1 MPADEGVDQRRR
13 GRPPRGQAKRAGP
26 RPEPPLTPAGLERS
40 ALWHLQRRALT
51 EHELRTALGK
61 KVKRAAAEH
70 GASVDAAGWI
80 DALVARLRDSLLVDD
95 DRVARARVDSGRARG
110 LSKRRIADK
119 LRQKGVSAD
128 VAKAAIEA
136 VDGNDA
142 RNASSLADDDAAGGV
157 ERNPDLEAARIL
169 VRRRRLRDKDP
180 KKALAALARQ
190 GFSYDIA
197 KRALA
202 PDPDDG

>member
-1 MPADEGVDQRRR
+1 MSAEGFGRNARR
-13 GRPPRGQAKRAGP
+13 PAKRAAP
-26 RPEPPLTPAGLERS
+26 KPEPALTPAGLERS

-70 GASVDAAGWI
+70 GPTDDAGTWV

-136 VDGNDA
+136 VDAVDA
-142 RNASSLADDDAAGGV
+142 DVHDDGV
-157 ERNPDLEAARIL
+157 EHNADLDAARIL

-180 KKALAALARQ
+180 QKALAALARQ
-190 GFSYDIA
+190 GFSYAIA

-202 PDPDDG
+202 ADDDDR

>member
-1 MPADEGVDQRRR
+1 MPADDGDQRRR

-26 RPEPPLTPAGLERS
+26 RPEPPLTPGGLERS

-61 KVKRAAAEH
+61 KVKRAATAH
-70 GASVDAAGWI
+70 GPTDDAHGWI

-119 LRQKGVSAD
+119 LRQKGVTAD
-128 VAKAAIEA
+128 VAKAAIDA
-136 VDGNDA
+136 VDA
-142 RNASSLADDDAAGGV
+142 KEASHHADDDALDGV
-157 ERNPDLEAARIL
+157 PHNPDLDAARIL

-202 PDPDDG
+202 APDPDDG

>member
-1 MPADEGVDQRRR
+1 MPAEGAGRNARR
-13 GRPPRGQAKRAGP
+13 PAKRAAP
-26 RPEPPLTPAGLERS
+26 KPEPALTPAGLERS

-70 GASVDAAGWI
+70 GPSDDAGAWI

-128 VAKAAIEA
+128 VAKAAIDA
-136 VDGNDA
+136 VDAAADDVNDA
-142 RNASSLADDDAAGGV
+142 GV
-157 ERNPDLEAARIL
+157 EHNPDLDAARIL

-180 KKALAALARQ
+180 QKALAALARQ
-190 GFSYDIA
+190 GFSYAIA

-202 PDPDDG
+202 ADDDDR

>member
-1 MPADEGVDQRRR
+1 MPAERSGRDSRRPATR
-13 GRPPRGQAKRAGP
+13 TAPK
-26 RPEPPLTPAGLERS
+26 PEPVLTPAGLERS

-70 GASVDAAGWI
+70 GATDDAGTWI

-128 VAKAAIEA
+128 VAKAAIDA
-136 VDGNDA
+136 VDA
-142 RNASSLADDDAAGGV
+142 VADDVHDDGV
-157 ERNPDLEAARIL
+157 EHNPDLDAARIL

-180 KKALAALARQ
+180 QKALAALARQ
-190 GFSYDIA
+190 GFSYAIA

-202 PDPDDG
+202 VDDDDR

>member
-1 MPADEGVDQRRR
+1 MPAEPSGRDSRRPATR
-13 GRPPRGQAKRAGP
+13 TAPK
-26 RPEPPLTPAGLERS
+26 PEPVLTPAGLERS

-70 GASVDAAGWI
+70 GPSDDAGTWI
-80 DALVARLRDSLLVDD
+80 DVLVARLRDSLLVDD

-136 VDGNDA
+136 VDA
-142 RNASSLADDDAAGGV
+142 VAAVADDLHDDGV
-157 ERNPDLEAARIL
+157 EHNPDLDAARIL

-180 KKALAALARQ
+180 QKALAALARQ
-190 GFSYDIA
+190 GFSYAIA

-202 PDPDDG
+202 VDDDER